1 LNIPSTTL
9 SGLEKM
15 RLEMNRQHTDSLA
28 SLEGATHMAREMA
41 RSLEQTGHL
50 LLLGMGASHYAGRM
64 AEPLYRALG
73 LETYALPVSEALYAP
88 LPSRARTVLLA
99 SQSGESG
106 EVLRYLE
113 RTPDL
118 EHHFGLSL
126 DPLSTL
132 ARRLPTLLGVGGPE
146 QGFAATRSLMATLA
160 LHGALLEALGSPQTA
175 LRKVL
180 EQPPHLPVTAALEHL
195 MDAPYLIFSGR
206 AELQGLAEVSALHA
220 AELGRI
226 PALALEGGQFR
237 HGPIELLGAELL
249 GGGVGVVLFRAGG
262 PSAPLSAAL
271 ALTCL
276 EAGVIPVVFDASGE
290 APVAG
295 AITLTLPSSG
305 GLSTCVAALPPLQH
319 LLLGLAT
326 RRVERPGEPRHARK
340 ITGEV

>member
-1 LNIPSTTL
+1 LNTPTL

-15 RLEMNRQHTDSLA
+15 QFEMNRQHRDSLA
-28 SLEGATHMAREMA
+28 SFEGATHMAREIA
-41 RSLEQTGHL
+41 HSLEQTGHL
-50 LLLGMGASHYAGRM
+50 LLLGMGASHYANRM

-73 LETYALPVSEALYAP
+73 LETYALPLSEALYAP
-88 LPSRARTVLLA
+88 LPARARTVLLA

-106 EVLRYLE
+106 EVRRYLE

-126 DPLSTL
+126 DPSSTL
-132 ARRLPTLLGVGGPE
+132 ACHLPTLLGVGGPE
-146 QGFAATRSLMATLA
+146 QGFAATRSLMASLA
-160 LHGALLEALGSPQTA
+160 LHGAVLEVLGSPQTA

-180 EQPPHLPVTAALEHL
+180 EQPPQISVTAVLEHL
-195 MDAPYLIFSGR
+195 MNAPYLIFSGR

-237 HGPIELLGAELL
+237 HGPIELLGAELP
-249 GGGVGVVLFRAGG
+249 GAGAGVVLFRAGG
-262 PSAPLSAAL
+262 PTASLSAAL
-271 ALTCL
+271 ARTCL
-276 EAGVIPVVFDASGE
+276 EAGVTPVVFDASGE
-290 APVAG
+290 TPVAG

-305 GLSTCVAALPPLQH
+305 GLSACVAALPPLQH
-319 LLLGLAT
+319 LLLGLAQ
-326 RRVERPGEPRHARK
+326 RRVQHLAEPKYARK